1 MSIVPPLA
9 AELLQSLALL
19 AVDTHL
25 GHLHGRH
32 IWSSEQRRRETLLG
46 LEDVVVPPGRYED
59 GDAELHAPR
68 SWCALA
74 LQLDAREVGE
84 GGPDED
90 PHRTQ
95 GGVRAGTVV
104 RDNPPILHDCAL
116 SADPTTGGHP
126 GLQHRLGFLRRRR
139 FLLRRR
145 GLRGRD
151 DAPGG
156 QLAHMQGPAQ
166 HDLLGWRAVLL
177 LSLSALRPLTGAA
190 RLLGSGAVSCAFGQ
204 FVGER

>member
-90 PHRTQ
+90 PQELKAVSEPGPLSGTTHLYSMTVLCPQIQQQ
-95 GGVRAGTVV
+95 GGIQVFST
-104 RDNPPILHDCAL
+104 
-116 SADPTTGGHP
+116 
-126 GLQHRLGFLRRRR
+126 
-139 FLLRRR
+139 
-145 GLRGRD
+145 
-151 DAPGG
+151 
-156 QLAHMQGPAQ
+156 
-166 HDLLGWRAVLL
+166 
-177 LSLSALRPLTGAA
+177 
-190 RLLGSGAVSCAFGQ
+190 GSGFFAEDGFSSGGGGFG
-204 FVGER
+204 G